1 MKQNTSFIK
10 FNEKNSTVELTLS
23 FNVTEAQDTL
33 FIPKHELTMHSFSE
47 VVIDALEQR
56 MKHCKDILTTEIL
69 PAKDKVFTPYMVFS
83 NEVGKHFS
91 IEAYNAMEEA
101 KDIIK
106 SFNFSGNEDALR
118 ACLSQLEPLQ
128 AQQCLKAVATMQ
140 TNIREELLR
149 EIVDAL
155 SEAFLCNRVRERE
168 EIRPQDVGNVE
179 DPFKAY

>member
-10 FNEKNSTVELTLS
+10 FNENNSTVELTLS
-23 FNVTEAQDTL
+23 FNVTEAQNTR
-33 FIPKHELTMHSFSE
+33 FIPKHELTMHSFSG

-91 IEAYNAMEEA
+91 IVAYQAMEEA

-106 SFNFSGNEDALR
+106 SFNFSGDEDMLR
-118 ACLSQLEPLQ
+118 ACLGQLEPLQ

-140 TNIREELLR
+140 TNILEELLR
-149 EIVDAL
+149 EVVDAL
-155 SEAFLCNRVRERE
+155 SEAVLCNRVRESE
-168 EIRPQDVGNVE
+168 EIRPQDIGNVE
-179 DPFKAY
+179 DVFKTC